1 MVGLPFRLAA
11 AAVFSLLVS
20 ACASTPDT
28 TVGDYTTP
36 PPSSGDW
43 QSGPTASAPPQ
54 ECVPYARTRT
64 GINIYGNA
72 NTWWQQAAG
81 VYSRASL
88 PAAGSIMVLTGY
100 APGHAHLAVV
110 SEVISLREIRV
121 DHANW
126 LNDGQ
131 VFLDDPVVDVSP
143 DNDWSEVRVF
153 NERTS
158 SWGARIYDV
167 KGFIG
172 PGADGNAMRMAGS

>member
-11 AAVFSLLVS
+11 AVAFSLLVS

-28 TVGDYTTP
+28 TVGDYQTP
-36 PPSSGDW
+36 PPADTTVVGE
-43 QSGPTASAPPQ
+43 AAPQ
-54 ECVPYARTRT
+54 QCVPYVRART
-64 GINIYGNA
+64 GINIFGNA
-72 NTWWQQAAG
+72 STWWAKAAG
-81 VYSRASL
+81 QYARTNL
-88 PAAGSIMVLTGY
+88 PVPGAVMVLTGY
-100 APGHAHLAVV
+100 ARGHAHLAYVSQVV
-110 SEVISLREIRV
+110 SLREIRV

-153 NERTS
+153 NERTG

-167 KGFIG
+167 QGFIG
-172 PGADGNAMRMAGS
+172 HGPDQGTWRVAGS